1 MLMKTVGIVLIV
13 LGGFGALGVLLPLI
27 GSIFGL
33 SFLALKLA
41 IPLVMLYVGV
51 RLVRREDY

>member
-1 MLMKTVGIVLIV
+1 MLMKIVGIVLIV

-33 SFLALKLA
+33 AFLALKLA
-41 IPLVMLYVGV
+41 IPLVMLVCG
-51 RLVRREDY
+51 RAARSKG